1 MRKLALQAAAAAL
14 VLASVAPAAH
24 ADGPVD
30 PAVAKAEAK
39 RMKELRRQYGEGP
52 YPDEI
57 DAYMAQRPEPLR
69 PAYKLLFTQGENVAV
84 LNLERIALASM
95 QLGYYKDAEF
105 ALDQALARIEA
116 VYAKDQQA
124 EKARALFH
132 KESNKDYK
140 GEPYERAM
148 AYYYRGLLYLRA
160 GDYENA
166 RASFETAEFQDTVA
180 EDETYQSDF
189 AVMNYLSGW
198 ASHCLGQEGKARDA
212 FAVAIKANPRLQPPA
227 ADADTLFVA
236 ELGLAPVKVKG
247 GAQKEL
253 LTFEAPKGAD
263 EDAVSIAFTG
273 ESAGSPQTAGTK
285 QGARKVGTPGR
296 TYSGSVRPVLAS
308 SIYEQATTRGGRP
321 VQGILNGKAQFKSAT
336 DTMANVSTAVGS
348 GLLQAAVNSNNS
360 GLANAGFAG
369 MGLGFAMKMMSK
381 AAKADADVR
390 AWDNLPGAVY
400 VATAN
405 LPASRFQANATFL
418 YKGAQVTLPPQPVMQ
433 ASPGKCSIA
442 WTRSRPAT
450 AIDGAA
456 PGIDP
461 GVLRAR
467 ATAQAAV
474 AKDKLFRATLVSE
487 GVPSAIVA
495 PTALAR

>member
-14 VLASVAPAAH
+14 VLASIAPAAH
-24 ADGPVD
+24 AEGPVD

-57 DAYMAQRPEPLR
+57 DAYVAQRPEPLR

-189 AVMNYLSGW
+189 AAMNYLSGW
-198 ASHCLGQEGKARDA
+198 ASHCLGQESKAKDA
-212 FAVAIKANPRLQPPA
+212 FAVATKANPKLQPPA
-227 ADADTLFVA
+227 VDADTLFVA
-236 ELGLAPVKVKG
+236 ELGLAPLKVKG

-263 EDAVSIAFTG
+263 EDAVSIAFAG
-273 ESAGSPQTAGTK
+273 ESAGSTRKGSPAG
-285 QGARKVGTPGR
+285 RS
-296 TYSGSVRPVLAS
+296 YNGSVQPVLAS

-348 GLLQAAVNSNNS
+348 GLLQAALNSNNS

-400 VATAN
+400 IATAN
-405 LPASRFQANATFL
+405 LPTSRFRANPTFL
-418 YKGAQVTLPPQPVMQ
+418 YKSAQLTLPAQPVMQ
-433 ASPGKCSIA
+433 ASAGKCSIA

-450 AIDGAA
+450 AIDGVA

-467 ATAQAAV
+467 AVAQAAV
-474 AKDKLFRATLVSE
+474 SKDKLFRATLVNE
-487 GVPSAIVA
+487 GVPAAIVA

>member
-14 VLASVAPAAH
+14 ILSSIAPAAL
-24 ADGPVD
+24 ADTPD
-30 PAVAKAEAK
+30 QAATKAEAK
-39 RMKELRRQYGEGP
+39 RLKELRRQYGEGP

-57 DAYMAQRPEPLR
+57 DAYVAQRPEPLR
-69 PAYKLLFTQGENVAV
+69 AAYKLLFTQGENVAV
-84 LNLERIALASM
+84 LNLERIAAASI

-116 VYAKDQQA
+116 VYAKDAQA

-189 AVMNYLSGW
+189 AVMNYMSGW
-198 ASHCLGQEGKARDA
+198 ASHCLGQDGKAKDA
-212 FAVAIKANPRLQPPA
+212 FDAAAKGNAKLAPPA
-227 ADADTLFVA
+227 ADANTLFVA
-236 ELGLAPVKVKG
+236 ELGLAPLKVKG

-253 LTFEAPKGAD
+253 LTFAAPQGAD
-263 EDAVSIAFTG
+263 EDGVNFAVAG
-273 ESAGSPQTAGTK
+273 EIAGSTK
-285 QGARKVGTPGR
+285 MVRGKKGAQKVTVPGKP
-296 TYSGSVRPVLAS
+296 YSGAFHPILAS
-308 SIYEQATTRGGRP
+308 SVYEQATTRGGRP

-336 DTMANVSTAVGS
+336 DTVSNVSTAVGS
-348 GLLQAAVNSNNS
+348 GLLQAAIQNGNS
-360 GLANAGFAG
+360 GLGNAGLAG
-369 MGLGFAMKMMSK
+369 MGLGLAMKFMSK

-390 AWDNLPGAVY
+390 AWDNLPGSIY
-400 VATAN
+400 VATGN
-405 LPASRFQANATFL
+405 VPASRFQTKAVFL
-418 YKGAQVTLPPQPVMQ
+418 HKDSQLTLAPQPIMQ
-433 ASPGKCSIA
+433 ASGGKCSMVWA
-442 WTRSRPAT
+442 RSRPAT
-450 AIDGAA
+450 GIDAAA

-467 ATAQAAV
+467 AFAQAAV
-474 AKDKLFRATLVSE
+474 AKDKVFRATLVNE
-487 GVPSAIVA
+487 GVPAAIVA

>member
-1 MRKLALQAAAAAL
+1 MRRFALQAAGAAL
-14 VLASVAPAAH
+14 ILSSIAPAWA
-24 ADGPVD
+24 ASSPEQ
-30 PAVAKAEAK
+30 AAAKAEAK

-57 DAYMAQRPEPLR
+57 DSYVAQRPEPLR
-69 PAYKLLFTQGENVAV
+69 AGYKLLFTQGENVAV
-84 LNLERIALASM
+84 LNLERIALAAI

-116 VYAKDQQA
+116 VYAKDPQA

-189 AVMNYLSGW
+189 AVMNYMSGW
-198 ASHCLGQEGKARDA
+198 ASHCLGQDSKARDA
-212 FAVAIKANPRLQPPA
+212 FAAATKGNAKLLPPA
-227 ADADTLFVA
+227 PDANTVFVA
-236 ELGLAPVKVKG
+236 ELGMAPLKVKG
-247 GAQKEL
+247 GTQKEL
-253 LTFEAPKGAD
+253 LTFDAPKGAD
-263 EDAVSIAFTG
+263 EDGVSFAVAAEG
-273 ESAGSPQTAGTK
+273 AGTTRTVRTK
-285 QGARKVGTPGR
+285 KGVRKVVVAGKP
-296 TYSGSVRPVLAS
+296 YSGAVRPILAS
-308 SIYEQATTRGGRP
+308 SVYEQATTRGGRP

-336 DTMANVSTAVGS
+336 GTAANVSTAVGT
-348 GLLQAAVNSNNS
+348 GLLEAAISSNSS

-369 MGLGFAMKMMSK
+369 MGLGLAMKMMSK

-390 AWDNLPGAVY
+390 TWDNLPGAVY
-400 VATAN
+400 VAAARV
-405 LPASRFQANATFL
+405 PASSFRANAVFL
-418 YKGAQVTLPPQPVMQ
+418 HQDAQLTLPPLPVMQ
-433 ASPGKCSIA
+433 GNAGKCSMV
-442 WTRSRPAT
+442 WTRSRSAT
-450 AIDGAA
+450 GIDGAA
-456 PGIDP
+456 PGIDA

-467 ATAQAAV
+467 AFAQAAA
-474 AKDKLFRATLVSE
+474 AKDKIFRATLVSE
-487 GVPSAIVA
+487 GAPSAIVA